1 MESRDEP
8 ILGPPAELLNVEG
21 LNYLVAALLV
31 VGDRRLG
38 ARFSRDVLDLAKR
51 FQAERQVVVAFN
63 ED

>member
-1 MESRDEP
+1 MESPDP
-8 ILGPPAELLNVEG
+8 VLGPPAQLLTVEG

-38 ARFSRDVLDLAKR
+38 GRFSRDVLDLAKQ
-51 FQAERQVVVAFN
+51 FQAERQVVVSFN